1 METST
6 KRLETEVKL
15 QRAFIKVMT
24 RVGFERLTV
33 QLLTREAQIN
43 RGTFYLHYVDKFDL
57 LAHYENEIVAQI
69 RTIFSQ
75 YPKPV
80 LGIMAEPMPNAFERL
95 FAYLYRQR
103 TLVAILFQ
111 SPASQLDQQVK
122 QLIME
127 VLGPVTGQPD
137 REVPTDFAQELVAQ
151 GVLDYVVYW
160 LGQPAIL
167 SPAEAYALFTRTRQL
182 SPQQLMHGTAND

>member
-1 METST
+1 METSA

-15 QRAFIKVMT
+15 QRAFIKLMA

-33 QLLTREAQIN
+33 QLLAQEAQIN

-75 YPKPV
+75 YPKPA
-80 LGIMAEPMPNAFERL
+80 LGMVTEPRPNAFERL

-103 TLVAILFQ
+103 TLVIILFQ

-122 QLIME
+122 QLITE
-127 VLGPVTGQPD
+127 VLGPVTVQD

-167 SPAEAYALFTRTRQL
+167 LPDEAYALFTRTRQL
-182 SPQQLMHGTAND
+182 SPQQLMHGTDND